1 MRFGFCLQGLPAG
14 ALRRC
19 APARHR
25 VHGVRDVDAG
35 YQAPCG
41 VDQRTLQATKSLIKK
56 ARHRVHGVR
65 DVDAGYQVPCG
76 VDQRTL
82 QATQSLI
89 KKLRLLHLVE

>member
-1 MRFGFCLQGLPAG
+1 MFTSITNVKTYALLIAMRFGFCLQGLPAG

-41 VDQRTLQATKSLIKK
+41 VDQRTLQAT
-56 ARHRVHGVR
+56 
-65 DVDAGYQVPCG
+65 
-76 VDQRTL
+76 
-82 QATQSLI
+82 QSLS
-89 KKLRLLHLVE
+89 KNFRRLQHVEELAGQTRSL